1 MVQRRVVVR
10 RIASKWAA
18 SRCAAVGVAGLAA
31 TLAVTGCAHT
41 QLGAAALY
49 SNQRISS
56 SKLSAEVA
64 NLNAAYQKYRSKVQI
79 TYPVAAMPREVLSW
93 MLRFATANKMA
104 VQQGI
109 TVTPAQAQRELN
121 FETTQVRQAGDT
133 LPEAAVLNGLPPDLL
148 PQLGTWISIQRQLEN
163 KLDHGVPPKTA
174 ADTNAL
180 SAEVNH
186 LQCVAAKNL
195 DIRVNPQYG
204 VYDYGQFSVVAS
216 PSTLATT
223 SPTPGGSQSP
233 APQTT
238 PKC

>member
-1 MVQRRVVVR
+1 MR
-10 RIASKWAA
+10 RIASKWTA

-31 TLAVTGCAHT
+31 ALAVTGCAQT

-64 NLNAAYQKYRSKVQI
+64 NLNAAYQKHRGQVQI

-93 MLRFATANKMA
+93 MLRFATADRLA
-104 VQQGI
+104 AQHGI
-109 TVTPAQAQRELN
+109 VVTPAQVQHELAV
-121 FETTQVRQAGDT
+121 ETANVKQAGDT

-148 PQLGTWISIQRQLEN
+148 PELGRWISIQVQLEN
-163 KLDHGVPPKTA
+163 RLDHGVTPKTTA
-174 ADTNAL
+174 GANAL
-180 SAEVNH
+180 TAEVSH
-186 LQCVAAKNL
+186 LQCVAAKSLN
-195 DIRVNPQYG
+195 IMVNPQYG
-204 VYDYGQFSVVAS
+204 VYDYGQYAVVGT
-216 PSTLATT
+216 PSTLSTT